1 MRVAIDID
9 NVVLRWQDRWA
20 ELYELWY
27 GKKIPASRLT
37 TWNACLDETHFPSM
51 SSFYVWFA
59 EAGGWNMQYV
69 PGALGALQT
78 LRSDRLHRLVFVTS
92 RPEAGRESAVELSGR
107 HDIPVEFR
115 GNTAKHLTKADVW
128 IDDSPEVLASLV
140 ENGKTCIRFEQ
151 PWNKDCTTFTH
162 TAKNWAAVLQILKEI
177 DK

>member
-1 MRVAIDID
+1 MRIAIDID

-27 GKKIPASRLT
+27 GKKIPAAKLT
-37 TWNACLDETHFPSM
+37 TWNACLDETHFTSM
-51 SSFYVWFA
+51 GEFYDWFLDA
-59 EAGGWNMQYV
+59 DGWNMQYV
-69 PGALGALQT
+69 PGALGALRT
-78 LRSDRLHRLVFVTS
+78 LKQEATHRLMFVTS
-92 RPEAGRESAVELSGR
+92 RPLAGQVSAYRLAAERGIR
-107 HDIPVEFR
+107 VEFR